1 MMSDAP
7 RSGAGDETDT
17 SSAPGAE
24 RRLDARAYNRI
35 YNSYNGARED
45 DPERAA
51 SSRSS
56 RQRRFGS
63 DERYYGRRGT
73 SVREAPDQ
81 TDQAPAFETARPRG
95 EPFWGGGFFRRDDRF
110 SNDD

>member
-1 MMSDAP
+1 MMSDVP

-17 SSAPGAE
+17 SSARGAE
-24 RRLDARAYNRI
+24 RRLDARAYNRV
-35 YNSYNGARED
+35 YNSYSGVRED
-45 DPERAA
+45 DQDRAA
-51 SSRSS
+51 SSRSG

-73 SVREAPDQ
+73 VVREGPNQA
-81 TDQAPAFETARPRG
+81 DQAPVSEAAQPRG
-95 EPFWGGGFFRRDDRF
+95 EPFWGGGLMRRDDRF